1 MFYLSKDRELTPDLL
16 YKMIN
21 HFQLTVSPKLTKYKN
36 YYDGVHDIL
45 KKTYSD
51 ESKPCNKT
59 VINYCKNITDSY
71 TGYLATPGHISYSS
85 DNDITDIMDILRYN
99 DYMSEDSNLVK
110 NALIHGVG
118 YELMFIDSE
127 AKTRFKLIDPLTC
140 FGVYDNSLT
149 ADLLYFVRFYKMN
162 DWDDVDLDYAVDVYN
177 DNSVKHYIMKGF
189 TATPVLQSEEPHYFG
204 QCPANILVM
213 PNEESVFDC
222 VLSEQDSVNELVSA
236 EIDDYAAFCDAYL
249 AIEDADLDEETAK
262 TMKSNRLLLL
272 PAGSKAYWITKT
284 ANDAQVENILKR
296 LHESIYR
303 TAQCPDF
310 SSESFVGGVS
320 SGIAIQYR
328 LTGMETRAGTIEA
341 EIKKALQR
349 RVEILCGMAALKLGE
364 EVFRDIEIT
373 LKRNIPAD
381 EQAIVNIVN
390 GLKGTVS
397 DATLLSQIPFIT
409 DVEKELEKLNAQ
421 KKLNLDLYGGD
432 IFDSSE
438 DDSQE
443 EENDDGTE
451 NADMF

>member
-21 HFQLTVSPKLTKYKN
+21 HFNLVVKPKLQKYKN
-36 YYDGVHDIL
+36 YYDGVQAIL
-45 KKTYSD
+45 SKKYAD

-59 VINYCKNITDSY
+59 VINYCKNIVDSY
-71 TGYLATPGHISYSS
+71 NGYIASPGHISYNS
-85 DNDITDIMDILRYN
+85 DNDITEIMDILRYN
-99 DYMSEDSNLVK
+99 DFESQDSQLVHT
-110 NALIHGVG
+110 ALIHSVAH
-118 YELMFIDSE
+118 ELMFIDSD

-162 DWDDVDLDYAVDVYN
+162 DWDDTDQDYALDVYT
-177 DNSVKHYIMKGF
+177 DKVIKHYLMKGF
-189 TATPVLQSEEPHYFG
+189 SSTPTFLSEEPHFFG

-213 PNEESVFDC
+213 PNEESIFGC
-222 VLSEQDSVNELVSA
+222 VMSEQDSVNELLSA

-249 AIEDADLDEETAK
+249 VIEDAELDAETVK
-262 TMKSNRLLLL
+262 EMKENRVLQL
-272 PAGSKAYWITKT
+272 PVGAEAYWLTKA

-341 EIKKALQR
+341 EAKKALQR
-349 RVEILCGMAALKLGE
+349 RIEILCGMAALKYGE
-364 EVFRDIEIT
+364 EVFRDIEIKF
-373 LKRNIPAD
+373 KRNIPAD
-381 EQAIVNIVN
+381 MTQVSQMVSGFR
-390 GLKGTVS
+390 GLVS
-397 DATLLSQIPFIT
+397 DETLLGQVDFVT
-409 DVEKELEKLNAQ
+409 DVQKELERVNAQ
-421 KKLNLDLYGGD
+421 KESNMSMYSFGN
-432 IFDSSE
+432 FDASE
-438 DDSQE
+438 DESQSE
-443 EENDDGTE
+443 ETDFES
-451 NADMF
+451 